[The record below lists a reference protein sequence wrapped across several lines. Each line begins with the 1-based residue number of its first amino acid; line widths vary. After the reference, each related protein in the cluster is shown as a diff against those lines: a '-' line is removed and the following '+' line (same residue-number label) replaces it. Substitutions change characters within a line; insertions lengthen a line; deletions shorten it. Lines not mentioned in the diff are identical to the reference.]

1 MRKLSYEDTLQ
12 VLDSWSGRPV
22 TVSILGDGS
31 KWYAATLVG
40 QLPKRE
46 DVGLEWLAD
55 DLPDASEGWHFA
67 FSPNDVS
74 DKGRL
79 TAGGF
84 QLVRLDFREA
94 TLQQDGVL
102 AIRIAGAEMTI
113 KPHE

>member
-1 MRKLSYEDTLQ
+1 VRKLSYEDTLQ
-12 VLDSWSGRPV
+12 VLDSWFRRPV

-31 KWYAATLVG
+31 KWYAATLAG

-46 DVGLEWLAD
+46 DVGLEWLD
-55 DLPDASEGWHFA
+55 HDLPDASEGWHFA
-67 FSPNDVS
+67 FSPDYAS

-84 QLVRLDFREA
+84 RLVRLDFREA

-102 AIRIAGAEMTI
+102 TIHLAGAEMTI
-113 KPHE
+113 TPHE

>member
-1 MRKLSYEDTLQ
+1 VRKLTYEDTLQ

-31 KWYAATLVG
+31 KWYG

-46 DVGLEWLAD
+46 NVGLEWLAD
-55 DLPDASEGWHFA
+55 DLPDASEGWYFA
-67 FSPNDVS
+67 FSPDYVS

-84 QLVRLDFREA
+84 QLVRFDFREA
-94 TLQQDGVL
+94 TLQDGVL
-102 AIRIAGAEMTI
+102 AIRLAGAETI
-113 KPHE
+113 GPHE

>member
-1 MRKLSYEDTLQ
+1 MPAAPSQLPTN
-12 VLDSWSGRPV
+12 
-22 TVSILGDGS
+22 GS

-67 FSPNDVS
+67 FSPNYVS

-79 TAGGF
+79 PAGGF

-94 TLQQDGVL
+94 TLQDGVL
-102 AIRIAGAEMTI
+102 AIGLAGAEMTI
-113 KPHE
+113 APHE

>member
-1 MRKLSYEDTLQ
+1 VKKLSYEDTLQ
-12 VLDSWSGRPV
+12 VLDSWFGRPV

-67 FSPNDVS
+67 FSPDYMS

-102 AIRIAGAEMTI
+102 AIRLAGAEMTI
-113 KPHE
+113 EPHE